1 MDLAEQIDDFIPSV
15 QASHSDM
22 DSLIMLIFIL
32 FITSLLLLWLG
43 RFLYQKYVTN
53 KAVPATNS
61 TTGPVTTTTT
71 GIQKSS
77 TPVNSTTPTAASSK
91 YSAFSFGSSGGGAR
105 RGSSGGTPINSSPI
119 SASPASQGL
128 GKGRALSQQPQLA
141 SSGVRKRL
149 TRRSPGPELQPRR
162 SRSVQPPSSVTGPDD
177 TTVQWA
183 SQVFK
188 WLYSD
193 LVIVNDLLYGF
204 ITAINQT
211 MARNTSEEKILIEVV
226 RILPESTTPNISNI
240 FCDKA
245 MTDAASEVIFN

>member
-43 RFLYQKYVTN
+43 RFLYQKYVIN
-53 KAVPATNS
+53 KAVPSTSSS
-61 TTGPVTTTTT
+61 TTGPATTSSLL
-71 GIQKSS
+71 QKSS
-77 TPVNSTTPTAASSK
+77 TPVNSSSPVAGSSK
-91 YSAFSFGSSGGGAR
+91 YSAFLSGSGAPR
-105 RGSSGGTPINSSPI
+105 RGSSGGTPINPSPI
-119 SASPASQGL
+119 SASPTSQGL
-128 GKGRALSQQPQLA
+128 GKTRALSQQPQLA
-141 SSGVRKRL
+141 SGGVRKRL
-149 TRRSPGPELQPRR
+149 TRRSPGPEIQPRR
-162 SRSVQPPSSVTGPDD
+162 SRSIPPPTSVTGPDD
-177 TTVQWA
+177 TSVQWA

-211 MARNTSEEKILIEVV
+211 MARNTTEEKILIEIV

-245 MTDAASEVIFN
+245 MTDAASEVIFD